1 MKSLAKTA
9 VRGKF
14 LEVDAG
20 KLNLQLI
27 TTSGDKKLNKV
38 TKGALATGAGVLL
51 LLGGGGTL
59 ALWNTD
65 EGITAGTVT
74 AGTLDLTADTGSWS
88 VTNAAA
94 GVTDQAIAIGTYRVV
109 PGDVLTFTQTV
120 DVTLEGD
127 HMEATLA
134 IDPGTVASTFGSS
147 VVVSPVTMADSTGAA
162 IPATLTES
170 EADVKASATFRFSD
184 AVLAGTAGNDGSGAT
199 YSFGDVKF
207 VLTQVPYTP

>member
-1 MKSLAKTA
+1 M
-9 VRGKF
+9 
-14 LEVDAG
+14 
-20 KLNLQLI
+20 
-27 TTSGDKKLNKV
+27 NKV

-65 EGITAGTVT
+65 EAITAGTVT
-74 AGTLDLTADTGSWS
+74 AGQLDLTPDGAGAWT

-94 GVTDQAIAIGTYRVV
+94 GVTDQGIAIGSYKVV

-120 DVTLEGD
+120 DVTLEGNN
-127 HMEATLA
+127 MEATLA
-134 IDPGTVASTFGSS
+134 IAPGTVANTFGSA
-147 VVVSPVTMADSTGAA
+147 VVVSPVTMKDSAGDAL
-162 IPATLTES
+162 PATLNGS

-184 AVLAGTAGNDGSGAT
+184 AVLDGTAGNDGSGDT
-199 YSFGDVKF
+199 YGFGDVKF

>member
-1 MKSLAKTA
+1 M
-9 VRGKF
+9 
-14 LEVDAG
+14 
-20 KLNLQLI
+20 
-27 TTSGDKKLNKV
+27 NKA

-65 EGITAGTVT
+65 EAISAGTVR
-74 AGTLDLTADTGSWS
+74 AGQLDLTPDGGGAWT
-88 VTNAAA
+88 VTNTAA
-94 GVTDQAIAIGTYRVV
+94 GVTGQAITDIDDYRVV

-134 IDPGTVASTFGSS
+134 ITPGAVTDTFGSA
-147 VVVSPVTMADSTGAA
+147 VVVSPVTMKDSAGDPL
-162 IPATLTES
+162 PATLNGS

-184 AVLAGTAGNDGSGAT
+184 AVLASTAGNDGSGDT
-199 YSFGDVKF
+199 YDFGNVKF